1 MNRYVFFGND
11 ENSVAFLK
19 LLDKKYLPQI
29 IITGKSRKSGRGRK
43 MTESPPALFARE
55 YGIECMQVSCREH
68 GEVAKRL
75 IDMQI
80 EYSLVFSYG
89 CLIPERLLSIPRRM
103 SVNIHPSMLPQL
115 RGAAP
120 INRAIMNGLE
130 STGVTFFK
138 MTDKMDAGPIIKQER
153 VAMDD
158 TMTSVELRDKLL
170 EKAATMF
177 MSFPWDKDFTVTE
190 QDNNNATYAPKIT
203 KEELFLQQDES
214 AEQAVR
220 RINGLSE
227 KGVRFN
233 AENRVIKLRKA
244 KLIENKSNN
253 AGICLTVS
261 NRELLLKC
269 SKGTARI
276 LSIQSAGKNTV
287 TGKQFINGN
296 KLKDG
301 DNICAEYSE

>member
-1 MNRYVFFGND
+1 MNRFAFFGND

-19 LLDKKYLPQI
+19 LLDNECLPQI

-43 MTESPPALFARE
+43 LTESPPVFFARE
-55 YGIECMQVSCREH
+55 YGIECMQISCREH
-68 GEVAKRL
+68 NEVAKKL
-75 IDMQI
+75 MDMHI
-80 EYSLVFSYG
+80 EYFLVFSYG
-89 CLIPERLLSIPRRM
+89 CLIPETLLRIPRRM
-103 SVNIHPSMLPQL
+103 SINIHPSMLPQL

-120 INRAIMNGLE
+120 INRAIMNGLG

-153 VAMDD
+153 EEMDD
-158 TMTSVELRDKLL
+158 TMTSVELRKKLI

-177 MSFPWDKDFTVTE
+177 MSFPWDTDFTVTE
-190 QDNNNATYAPKIT
+190 QDCSRATYAPKIT

-214 AEQAVR
+214 AEQTVR

-244 KLIENKSNN
+244 KLIENKSKNTK
-253 AGICLTVS
+253 ICLTVS
-261 NRELLLKC
+261 NRELQLKC

-287 TGKQFINGN
+287 SGKQFINGN